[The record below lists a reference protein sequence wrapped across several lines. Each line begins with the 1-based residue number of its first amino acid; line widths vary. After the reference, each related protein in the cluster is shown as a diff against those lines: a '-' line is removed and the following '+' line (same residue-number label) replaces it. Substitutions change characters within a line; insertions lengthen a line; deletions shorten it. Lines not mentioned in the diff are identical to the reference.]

1 MMRRSYLGT
10 SILVLALVLTASA
23 PAFALNSKMLTLRY
37 DMVLKGT
44 HLQAGQY
51 TVRWES
57 RSPTATVTVSNEK
70 GILVTVEGQ
79 LVDRGTKFSRNAV
92 VARTSV
98 DGTRTI
104 TEIRFAGSSQVIVFN
119 E

>member
-10 SILVLALVLTASA
+10 SILVLALVLTASI

-44 HLQAGQY
+44 HLPAGQY
-51 TVRWES
+51 TVRWEG
-57 RSPTATVTVSNEK
+57 RSSTAAVTVSNEK
-70 GILVTVEGQ
+70 GILATVEGQ

-92 VARTSV
+92 VAHTSA